1 MIAVFFPLLFNCDY
15 QEFEIG
21 IIKEKAEKEVEQTIK
36 KFKPDMFQVL
46 LSCDVMR
53 GSNCYSTN
61 QLKLY

>member
-1 MIAVFFPLLFNCDY
+1 MDKFSLKSLLERG
-15 QEFEIG
+15 QEIEIG
-21 IIKEKAEKEVEQTIK
+21 IIKEKAEKEVEQAIK

>member
-1 MIAVFFPLLFNCDY
+1 MDKFSLKSLLERG

-21 IIKEKAEKEVEQTIK
+21 IIKEKAEKEVEQAIK